1 MRSFTKATLA
11 GSMFVLAAA
20 SQAQVNHVFW
30 SDGTIVDGNGNA
42 SKYNTDNTIKS
53 SMFNNS
59 VGNIRGFA
67 AEDNKTNNT
76 FTWST
81 HMSKDSKGN
90 FADAFWVVFSDGPNP
105 KGIAGE
111 LAAFYFDNT
120 DKAKG
125 PKLSIYGYNG
135 VNGNNSFKD
144 GNGKGGAPTK
154 IATSLAG
161 NTSWLKAISS
171 NERDTSGNQ
180 VLRFTID
187 KNIVNNFKGG
197 KDWEGGINFTDKL
210 GLWFHPS
217 TGSDMKYGSDGFLTK
232 YDFKGQGWADL
243 ENVRAKKGAAPVPE
257 PATMA
262 ALGLGALGLLR
273 RKKKQVA

>member
-1 MRSFTKATLA
+1 MNLFTKTAIA
-11 GSMFVLAAA
+11 GSLLVFASA

-42 SKYNTDNTIKS
+42 SQYNTTNSINS

-59 VGNIRGFA
+59 VGQIRGFA
-67 AEDNKTNNT
+67 AEDNNTNNT

-81 HMSKDSKGN
+81 HMSKDSSGN

-105 KGIAGE
+105 KGIEGQ

-120 DKAKG
+120 DKASG

-135 VNGNNSFKD
+135 VNGNNSFAD
-144 GNGKGGAPTK
+144 GNGSGGAPVK
-154 IATSLAG
+154 IATSVGG
-161 NTSWLKAISS
+161 NSNWLKAINSS
-171 NERDTSGNQ
+171 ERDTSGNQ

-187 KNIVNNFKGG
+187 KNIVNNFNGG
-197 KDWEGGINFTDKL
+197 PGWEGGINFTDKL

-217 TGSDMKYGSDGFLTK
+217 SGSDMQYGADGFLTK
-232 YDFKGQGWADL
+232 YDYRGQGWVDL
-243 ENVRAKKGAAPVPE
+243 ENVKAKNGAAPVPE

-273 RKKKQVA
+273 RKKKSA